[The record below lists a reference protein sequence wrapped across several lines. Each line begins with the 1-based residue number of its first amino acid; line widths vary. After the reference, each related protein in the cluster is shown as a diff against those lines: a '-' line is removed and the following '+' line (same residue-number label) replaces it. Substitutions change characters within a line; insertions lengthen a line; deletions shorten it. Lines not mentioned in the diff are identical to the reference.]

1 MSSRLRITLNG
12 PVVPDLPIPDG
23 RPEVFDRLRRLHA
36 PAVVCRG
43 CCAVGC
49 GGDCEWS
56 DEYDGELLE
65 VCSHCC
71 IDAVEGKQNWVCLD
85 DHHHGAETE
94 PAAICATVAIL
105 DDDSDP
111 DPPA

>member
-1 MSSRLRITLNG
+1 MKSHLRVAAGG
-12 PVVPDLPIPDG
+12 PAVPDLPIPDG
-23 RPEVFDRLRRLHA
+23 RPEVFDRLRRLHS

-43 CCAVGC
+43 CCAVAC

-56 DEYDGELLE
+56 DEYAGELLT
-65 VCSHCC
+65 VCTHCC

-85 DHHHGAETE
+85 DHRHGSEAE

-105 DDDSDP
+105 DDDDA
-111 DPPA
+111 DAPA